1 MIKIARINMPDEE
14 GKEAIRKNLKTI
26 SNEMTMIEAHRET
39 IKETIKALAEK
50 YEIPAR
56 LLRKMAG
63 AYHRQT
69 FDAEKQDME
78 DFEDMYEAV
87 MITEGE

>member
-1 MIKIARINMPDEE
+1 
-14 GKEAIRKNLKTI
+14 
-26 SNEMTMIEAHRET
+26 MTKR
-39 IKETIKALAEK
+39 LA
-50 YEIPAR
+50 PAR

-78 DFEDMYEAV
+78 DFEDMYETV